1 MHVWKKI
8 QALLWKILRVMI
20 KYQLKCRSEICSE
33 EKEFDGWFKSIEAY
47 EKQKLQR
54 LINCP
59 ICGSDKVEK
68 LLTAPSLKTNTNKI
82 SNVQDKFKNS
92 TNDGSF
98 LGNINSDSISTL
110 LRTLKKEVQKNS
122 TFVGNEFVSQVRS
135 MKKGKIIEKPIHGHG
150 TNKEIKELRDEG
162 IDVINIPWI
171 PDDH

>member
-1 MHVWKKI
+1 
-8 QALLWKILRVMI
+8 MI
-20 KYQLKCRSEICSE
+20 KYQLKCRSKICSN

-47 EKQKLQR
+47 EEQKLQR

-68 LLTAPSLKTNTNKI
+68 LLTSPSLKTNKNKTSDI
-82 SNVQDKFKNS
+82 KNKQFKNS
-92 TNDGSF
+92 KNNETF
-98 LGNINSDSISTL
+98 LGNVDTDNISTL

-135 MKKGKIIEKPIHGHG
+135 MKEGKIKEKPIHGHG

-171 PDDH
+171 SEDH

>member
-1 MHVWKKI
+1 
-8 QALLWKILRVMI
+8 MI
-20 KYQLKCRSEICSE
+20 KYQLKCRSKICSD

-68 LLTAPSLKTNTNKI
+68 LLTAPSLKTNRNKTSDI
-82 SNVQDKFKNS
+82 KDKQFKNS
-92 TNDGSF
+92 KKNETF
-98 LGNINSDSISTL
+98 LGNVDSDNISTL

-135 MKKGKIIEKPIHGHG
+135 MKEGKIKEKPIHGHG

-171 PDDH
+171 SEDH

>member
-1 MHVWKKI
+1 
-8 QALLWKILRVMI
+8 MI
-20 KYQLKCRSEICSE
+20 KYQLKCRSKICSE
-33 EKEFDGWFKSIEAY
+33 EKEFDGWFKSIDAY

-68 LLTAPSLKTNTNKI
+68 LLTTPSLKTNKNKT
-82 SNVQDKFKNS
+82 SDTKDKQFKNS
-92 TNDGSF
+92 KKNETF
-98 LGNINSDSISTL
+98 LGNVDSDNISTL

-135 MKKGKIIEKPIHGHG
+135 MKEGKIKEKPIHGHG

-171 PDDH
+171 SEDH

>member
-1 MHVWKKI
+1 
-8 QALLWKILRVMI
+8 MI
-20 KYQLKCRSEICSE
+20 KYKLKCGSKICSD
-33 EKEFDGWFKSIEAY
+33 EKEFDGWFQSIEVY

-68 LLTAPSLKTNTNKI
+68 LLTAPSLKTNKI
-82 SNVQDKFKNS
+82 KTADIKDEQFKSSKNNE
-92 TNDGSF
+92 TF
-98 LGNINSDSISTL
+98 LGNLNSDNISTL

-122 TFVGNEFVSQVRS
+122 TFVGNEFVSKVRS
-135 MKKGKIIEKPIHGHG
+135 MKEGKIKEKPIHGHG

-171 PDDH
+171 SEDH

>member
-1 MHVWKKI
+1 
-8 QALLWKILRVMI
+8 MI
-20 KYQLKCRSEICSE
+20 KYQLKCRSKICSN

-47 EKQKLQR
+47 EEQKLQR

-68 LLTAPSLKTNTNKI
+68 LLTSPSLKTNINKTSDI
-82 SNVQDKFKNS
+82 KDKQFKNS
-92 TNDGSF
+92 KNNETF
-98 LGNINSDSISTL
+98 LGNVDSDNISTL

-135 MKKGKIIEKPIHGHG
+135 MKEGKIKEKPIHGHG

-171 PDDH
+171 SEDH

>member
-1 MHVWKKI
+1 
-8 QALLWKILRVMI
+8 MI
-20 KYQLKCRSEICSE
+20 KYKLKCGSKICSD
-33 EKEFDGWFKSIEAY
+33 EKEFDGWFQSIEVY

-68 LLTAPSLKTNTNKI
+68 LLTAPSLKTNKI
-82 SNVQDKFKNS
+82 KTADIKDEQFKNS
-92 TNDGSF
+92 KNNETF
-98 LGNINSDSISTL
+98 LGNLDSDNISTL

-135 MKKGKIIEKPIHGHG
+135 MKEGKIKEKPIHGHG

-171 PDDH
+171 SEDH

>member
-1 MHVWKKI
+1 
-8 QALLWKILRVMI
+8 MI
-20 KYQLKCRSEICSE
+20 KYQLKCGSKICSD
-33 EKEFDGWFKSIEAY
+33 EKEFDGWFQSIEAY
-47 EKQKLQR
+47 EKQKLQS

-68 LLTAPSLKTNTNKI
+68 LLTAPSLKTNKNKT
-82 SNVQDKFKNS
+82 SDTKVKQFKNS
-92 TNDGSF
+92 KNNETF
-98 LGNINSDSISTL
+98 LGKVDSENISTL

-135 MKKGKIIEKPIHGHG
+135 MKEGKIKEKPIHGHG

-171 PDDH
+171 SEDH

>member
-1 MHVWKKI
+1 
-8 QALLWKILRVMI
+8 MI
-20 KYQLKCRSEICSE
+20 KYQLKCRSKICTD
-33 EKEFDGWFKSIEAY
+33 EKEFDGWFKSIETY

-68 LLTAPSLKTNTNKI
+68 LLTAPSLKTNKNKT
-82 SNVQDKFKNS
+82 SDFKDNQFKNS
-92 TNDGSF
+92 KKNETF
-98 LGNINSDSISTL
+98 LGNVDSDNISTL

-135 MKKGKIIEKPIHGHG
+135 MKEGKIKEKPIHGHG

-171 PDDH
+171 SEDH